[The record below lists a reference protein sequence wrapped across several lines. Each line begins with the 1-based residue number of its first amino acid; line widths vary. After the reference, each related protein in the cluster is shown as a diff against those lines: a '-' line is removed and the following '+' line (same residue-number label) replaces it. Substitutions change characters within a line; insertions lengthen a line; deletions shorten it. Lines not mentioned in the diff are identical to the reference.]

1 MQPPASSPDEFE
13 ELNLGL
19 LEEGNSRLQQ
29 QIQEVKQQAARQRA
43 GIIIGSEERTQALQ
57 KLLETRWGLTGLAL
71 QRTTCMLC
79 FWTIWE
85 GRFDK
90 VGV

>member
-1 MQPPASSPDEFE
+1 LQPPASSPDEFE

-57 KLLETRWGLTGLAL
+57 KLLETRWGL
-71 QRTTCMLC
+71 
-79 FWTIWE
+79 
-85 GRFDK
+85 GR
-90 VGV
+90 

>member
-1 MQPPASSPDEFE
+1 LQPPASSPDEFE

-57 KLLETRWGLTGLAL
+57 KLLETRWAAGNEKKKGKE
-71 QRTTCMLC
+71 
-79 FWTIWE
+79 IKNE
-85 GRFDK
+85 
-90 VGV
+90 